1 MVRESPCCS
10 TQVKPVT
17 RAGDTTV
24 SVYLPDNTI
33 WYNSITSQRI
43 LGDGTAKQFA
53 APINELPVFHRA
65 GTIVAKKMRPRRSS
79 ALMANDPYT
88 LERTWQGYTA
98 LRAYDDTHPCAL
110 GMIFIGNISR

>member
-88 LERTWQGYTA
+88 LERTWQDIPPFA
-98 LRAYDDTHPCAL
+98 RMMTHIL
-110 GMIFIGNISR
+110 VHLV